1 MAGIS
6 GINGASAGL
15 QAAQITSQYQVL
27 ALKKQLD
34 ATKLIGDSAIKLIQS
49 ASVDPA
55 VGKKL
60 NVTA

>member
-6 GINGASAGL
+6 ATGSIAAGQIN
-15 QAAQITSQYQVL
+15 SQYQVL

-34 ATKLIGDSAIKLIQS
+34 ASKLIGDSAVQLIQS

-55 VGKKL
+55 VGK
-60 NVTA
+60 NVNLLA